1 MRNTADIIK
10 SVVGI
15 VGLLHDTCW
24 NAPWGPFSL
33 SAPTTIGHIT
43 HVPSCDLRFCMHGR
57 TRLLISLPALA
68 QLWHARGE
76 MAPVTLPSRCFRT
89 RLPVTRRHLELMP
102 ANVSQHTQAG
112 TPGFWPWIIES
123 SGTRENIAGGSA
135 AGPPTS
141 FVCLQKL
148 DSSGGRGHITVH
160 CPFRRRYSSVKPL
173 TPMYHKAGLHTEI
186 FAERAFEDRSSS
198 LCWWRWFTLRW

>member
-1 MRNTADIIK
+1 MGSLFAVGTNNYRAHHTRSIVRPPVLYAWPNTASD
-10 SVVGI
+10 
-15 VGLLHDTCW
+15 LLT
-24 NAPWGPFSL
+24 S
-33 SAPTTIGHIT
+33 S
-43 HVPSCDLRFCMHGR
+43 S
-57 TRLLISLPALA
+57 SALA
-68 QLWHARGE
+68 CEGE